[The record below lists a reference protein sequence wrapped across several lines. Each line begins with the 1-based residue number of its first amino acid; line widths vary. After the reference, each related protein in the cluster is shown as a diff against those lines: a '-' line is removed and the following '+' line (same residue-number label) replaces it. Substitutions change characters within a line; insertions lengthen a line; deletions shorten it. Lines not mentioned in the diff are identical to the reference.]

1 MVEESLTSIY
11 GLVIIIKIEKILMSF
26 WKYCRINPKLFLP
39 FDSTL
44 AQGFNYGEIK
54 MSIVQALSEEDTKF
68 QYITPAIEKAG
79 WAKDGIRMEY
89 FFTDGKIIVHG
100 NKVTRGQAKK
110 ADYILRKEN
119 IQLAIVEA
127 KKCSKTVDAGL
138 QQAMDYAKI
147 LKIPFAYSSNG
158 KGFIEHDFFTGAE
171 REIDIENFP
180 TQDDL
185 WQRYLL
191 GNSLT
196 DKSPVAIL
204 QPDYFNPFDN
214 RKPRYYQ
221 RIAIDK
227 TVEALSKGQR
237 RILLVMATGTGK
249 TFTAFQIVWKLM
261 KSKTVSRVLY
271 LADRNILIDQTMT
284 QDFKPFSKIM
294 CKVGNKHLNSA
305 YEIFFS
311 LYQQL
316 AGDEGDE
323 PFRQFKPEFFDLI
336 IVDEC
341 HRGSAKA
348 DSEWRKILDYFNCA
362 VHIGLTATPKETTEI
377 SNQKYFGEPVYTYS
391 LKQGIEDGFLAP
403 YKVIRINIDKDL
415 DGWRPSQGMTDLN
428 GNLIPDVLFTQSD
441 FEKNLVIEERTK
453 LIARRIT
460 KWLKDNG
467 RYSKT
472 IVFCVDIEHAER
484 MRRALI
490 NENQDIVSEHPNY
503 IMKITGDDDAGK
515 KSLDYFIDPNE
526 NFPTVAT
533 TSELMTT
540 GVDCKTCKLIVIDKA
555 VNSPIIFKQMI
566 GRGTRLFPEFDKN
579 FFTIMDFRNATRQFS
594 DPDFDGTPVVII
606 DTENGGNDTEETP
619 APPDEPPETPP
630 TPPHQKFYVN
640 GVEVNILNERVQ
652 YIGND
657 GRLITES
664 LTAYSK
670 KNILQ
675 RYATLNNFISA
686 WTAAD
691 KTAAIIDELSENG
704 VFIDELREVS
714 GKSKDFFD
722 DFDLILHIAY
732 DKKPLTRQER
742 AANVKKR
749 GYLYKYSD
757 VCQKVLDALLEKYQD
772 GGISELENLQILRN
786 APFSNFGS
794 PASIVKLFGG
804 KNNYLQTISELKK
817 LIYEAA

>member
-1 MVEESLTSIY
+1 
-11 GLVIIIKIEKILMSF
+11 
-26 WKYCRINPKLFLP
+26 
-39 FDSTL
+39 
-44 AQGFNYGEIK
+44 
-54 MSIVQALSEEDTKF
+54 MSIQELSEEDTKF
-68 QYITPAIEKAG
+68 RYITPAIEKSG
-79 WAKDGIRMEY
+79 WLKDDIRMEY
-89 FFTDGKIIVHG
+89 FFTAGKVIVHG
-100 NKVTRGQAKK
+100 NSVTRGKIKK
-110 ADYILRKEN
+110 ADYLLHKEN
-119 IQLAIVEA
+119 IPLAIVEA
-127 KKCSKTVDAGL
+127 KKYSKTVDAGL
-138 QQAMDYAKI
+138 QQAMDYAQI
-147 LKIPFAYSSNG
+147 LKVPFAYSSNG
-158 KGFIEHDFFTGAE
+158 KGFIEHDFFTGIE
-171 REIDIENFP
+171 RKLSIDNFP
-180 TQDDL
+180 TQAEL
-185 WQRYLL
+185 WQRYIE

-196 DKSPVAIL
+196 QKQIDAIL
-204 QPDYFNPFDN
+204 IPDYYDPFEKN

-227 TVEALSKGQR
+227 TVAAVAEGQR

-249 TFTAFQIVWKLM
+249 TYTAFQIVWKLM
-261 KSKTVSRVLY
+261 KSKTVGRVLY
-271 LADRNILIDQTMT
+271 LADRNILIDQTMQ
-284 QDFKPFSKIM
+284 QDFKPFAKVM
-294 CKVGNKHLNSA
+294 CKVGNKNLNSA
-305 YEIFFS
+305 YEIFMS
-311 LYQQL
+311 LYHQL
-316 AGDEGDE
+316 AGDEGEE

-362 VHIGLTATPKETTEI
+362 VHIGLTATPKETTDI
-377 SNQKYFGEPVYTYS
+377 SNQKYFGEPIFTYN
-391 LKQGIEDGFLAP
+391 LRQGIEDGFLAP

-415 DGWRPSQGMTDLN
+415 DGWRPSPGMTDLN
-428 GNLIPDVLFTQSD
+428 GNLIPDVLFNQSD

-453 LIARRIT
+453 LIAKRIT
-460 KWLKDNG
+460 QWLKENG

-490 NENQDIVSEHPNY
+490 NENQDIVKDHPNY
-503 IMKITGDDDAGK
+503 VMKITGDDDAGK

-526 NFPTVAT
+526 NFPAIAT

-540 GVDCKTCKLIVIDKA
+540 GVDCKTCKLIVIDKP

-566 GRGTRLFPEFDKN
+566 GRGTRLRPDYGKYY
-579 FFTIMDFRNATRQFS
+579 FTIMDFRNATRQFA

-606 DTENGGNDTEETP
+606 DDDDGGQNSETETGE
-619 APPDEPPETPP
+619 APPINPPP
-630 TPPHQKFYVN
+630 TDPTLPKKYYVN

-664 LTAYSK
+664 LTDYSR

-675 RYATLNNFISA
+675 RYATLNNFISE

-691 KTAAIIDELSENG
+691 KTGAIIEELITQG
-704 VFIDELREVS
+704 VFLDELREIS
-714 GKSKDFFD
+714 GKSKEIFD

-732 DKKPLTRQER
+732 DKKPLTRRER
-742 AANVKKR
+742 VANVKKR

-757 VCQKVLDALLEKYQD
+757 ACQKVLNTLLDKYQD
-772 GGISELENLQILRN
+772 NGIDDLENPQILRN
-786 APFSNFGS
+786 SPFSSFGS

-804 KNNYLQTISELKK
+804 KNNYLQTILELKK